1 MARLPRIHLEGM
13 VYYVTSRGASD
24 PIIRDQQDYETYMGL
39 VGEYQQ
45 RYGFRLFAYCI
56 VPDQVHLCLEPAQGT
71 TISAIM
77 HDLTT
82 RYTKY
87 YNRRYGRTGH
97 LFQERFKAVLVEKEH
112 SLLFVTACLH
122 RWPMQCGLMSDFSA
136 YPFSSYARYMG
147 AAGLG
152 PIRMDAEVAE
162 ILRLL
167 PTEHTPEAY
176 QRYVTGLTPAESE
189 RPMRSRI
196 LGSEAFVQRVKDRLS
211 GPAGLQPAAAG
222 PIQEIPMTAPLR
234 RQAVL
239 MTAGSLTAAVLG
251 FGMIVASLY
260 QRVGSVEDGIV
271 VLSQENEASFLS
283 RQAMTVQ
290 QAKVEA
296 FASLESAV
304 WEIRLMPISASA
316 GAELQQDE
324 LTFAGE
330 HLTSRSFAAEGFTE
344 ARYLVR
350 VEPDGTSV
358 WEAAQSHAN
367 GDVVTWQ
374 GEWQADVMRGT
385 MTRQKAEGGHVQM
398 GFVGAARLASDAG
411 RRSEI

>member
-1 MARLPRIHLEGM
+1 M

-24 PIIRDQQDYETYMGL
+24 PVIRDQQDYDTYMGL

-45 RYGFRLFAYCI
+45 RYGFRLFAYCM

-122 RWPMQCGLMSDFSA
+122 RWPTQCGLMSDFSA

-147 AAGLG
+147 AAGPG
-152 PIRMDAEVAE
+152 PIQMDAEIAE

-167 PTEHTPEAY
+167 PDEHTPEAY

-196 LGSEAFVQRVKDRLS
+196 LGSEAFIQRVKDRLS
-211 GPAGLQPAAAG
+211 GPARLEPQASAQALEGSIA
-222 PIQEIPMTAPLR
+222 TPLR

-260 QRVGSVEDGIV
+260 QRLGSVEDGIV
-271 VLSQENEASFLS
+271 VLSQENEAAFLS

-290 QAKVEA
+290 QAKAEA

-304 WEIRLMPISASA
+304 WEIRLMPINGPA
-316 GAELQQDE
+316 GGELRQDE
-324 LTFAGE
+324 LSFAGE
-330 HLTSRSFAAEGFTE
+330 HLISRTFAAEGFTE

-350 VEPDGTSV
+350 VEPDGASV

-367 GDVVTWQ
+367 GDVVTWK
-374 GEWQADVMRGT
+374 GEWRSDVMRGT
-385 MTRQKAEGGHVQM
+385 MTRQAAGGAHVQM
-398 GFVGAARLASDAG
+398 GFVGAARLATDAG